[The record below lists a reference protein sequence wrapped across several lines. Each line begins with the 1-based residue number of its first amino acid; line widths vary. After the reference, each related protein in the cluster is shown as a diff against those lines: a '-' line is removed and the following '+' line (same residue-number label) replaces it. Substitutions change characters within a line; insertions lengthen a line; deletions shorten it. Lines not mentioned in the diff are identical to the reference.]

1 MVFPVPNIFEIGCV
15 TFCYC
20 LLPQVGPSQAGQA
33 KTGCP
38 DEILLPSYY
47 AKRVNTAIIIILTF
61 SNFCLSLRVP
71 FHFLD
76 KFHSKW
82 IYLFDKALNF
92 CYYEIAADFPQ
103 L

>member
-1 MVFPVPNIFEIGCV
+1 MVFPVPNTFEIGCV

-20 LLPQVGPSQAGQA
+20 LLPQVRPSQA

-38 DEILLPSYY
+38 DKILLPSYY
-47 AKRVNTAIIIILTF
+47 AKRVNTAIINILTF
-61 SNFCLSLRVP
+61 SNLCLSLKVT

-76 KFHSKW
+76 QLYSEKW
-82 IYLFDKALNF
+82 INLFDKAFNY